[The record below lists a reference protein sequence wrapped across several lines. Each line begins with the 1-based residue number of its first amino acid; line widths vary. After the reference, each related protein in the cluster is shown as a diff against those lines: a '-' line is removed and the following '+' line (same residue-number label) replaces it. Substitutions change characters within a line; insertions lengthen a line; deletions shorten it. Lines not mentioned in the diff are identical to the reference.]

1 MGIDYSTTVGFGVY
15 LEDINVMA
23 EKILERTGD
32 WDSENYDSIPEFLE
46 ETHQADEILEI
57 EIWDLKL
64 NCDKRGYGNSYS
76 NNEGNVLMMK
86 YTPEN
91 ILSKPTDEEIQEF
104 VDCCDKLGLKIVAED
119 IKFIDEI
126 HIW

>member
-1 MGIDYSTTVGFGVY
+1 MGVDYNTTVGFGIY
-15 LEDINVMA
+15 LDDMDSMA
-23 EKILERTGD
+23 KKILE
-32 WDSENYDSIPEFLE
+32 S
-46 ETHQADEILEI
+46 
-57 EIWDLKL
+57 EIWNLKL
-64 NCDKRGYGNSYS
+64 NCDIRGYGNTYS
-76 NNEGNVLMMK
+76 DDDGSVLMMK

-104 VDCCDKLGLKIVAED
+104 IDCCDKLGLKIVAED

>member
-1 MGIDYSTTVGFGVY
+1 MGVDYNTTVGFGIY
-15 LEDINVMA
+15 LDDMYSMA
-23 EKILERTGD
+23 KKILERTGD
-32 WDSENYDSIPEFLE
+32 LDSDEY
-46 ETHQADEILEI
+46 ETIEDYLKRTYQSQEILES
-57 EIWDLKL
+57 EIWNLKL
-64 NCDKRGYGNSYS
+64 NCDIRGYGNTYS
-76 NNEGNVLMMK
+76 DDDGSVLMMK

-104 VDCCDKLGLKIVAED
+104 IDCCDKLGLKIVAED

>member
-1 MGIDYSTTVGFGVY
+1 MGVDYNTTVGFGIY
-15 LEDINVMA
+15 LDDMDSMSK
-23 EKILERTGD
+23 KILERTGD
-32 WDSENYDSIPEFLE
+32 LDSDEYETIEDYLE
-46 ETHQADEILEI
+46 RTYQSKEILES
-57 EIWDLKL
+57 EIWNLKL
-64 NCDKRGYGNSYS
+64 NCDIIGYGDTYS
-76 NNEGNVLMMK
+76 DDGGYVLMMK

-104 VDCCDKLGLKIVAED
+104 IDCCDKLGLKIVAED